1 MIVLCQ
7 QVSTVTCQKH
17 IDECNAQLSRKVAVS
32 AVTAGERGYC
42 TNVWAHNTENRL
54 KGSQ

>member
-1 MIVLCQ
+1 LCQ
-7 QVSTVTCQKH
+7 QVSTVTCQKR
-17 IDECNAQLSRKVAVS
+17 IDECDAQLSRKVAVR

-42 TNVWAHNTENRL
+42 TNVWGHNNENRL